1 MSFLNLTPEL
11 RNKIYYY
18 LVVSN
23 EFSIDGIDTM
33 IQKSLQHA
41 LKSRRRLAAASTLAT

>member
-11 RNKIYYY
+11 RNKIYHY

-23 EFSIDGIDTM
+23 EFSIDRIDTV
-33 IQKSLQHA
+33 I
-41 LKSRRRLAAASTLAT
+41 